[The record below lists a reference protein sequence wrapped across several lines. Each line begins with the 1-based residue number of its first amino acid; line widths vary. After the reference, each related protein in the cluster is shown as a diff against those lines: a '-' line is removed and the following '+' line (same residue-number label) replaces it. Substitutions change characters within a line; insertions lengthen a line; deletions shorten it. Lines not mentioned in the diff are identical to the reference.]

1 MEGDYMDKV
10 KTVIITNKN
19 HIGNTDKHRIYMMYK
34 NKNEIEQLFKVA
46 LRINPNEIIVKMF

>member
-1 MEGDYMDKV
+1 MDKV

-34 NKNEIEQLFKVA
+34 NKNEIEQLFKA
-46 LRINPNEIIVKMF
+46 AMQIKPHEIVVKMF